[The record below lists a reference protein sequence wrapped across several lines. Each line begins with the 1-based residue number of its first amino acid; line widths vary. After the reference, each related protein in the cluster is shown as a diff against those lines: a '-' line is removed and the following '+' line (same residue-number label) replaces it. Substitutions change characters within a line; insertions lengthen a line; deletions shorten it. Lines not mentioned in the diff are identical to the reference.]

1 MGDAMGYIEVIL
13 TVCALSNPV
22 NCEDRRL
29 RLNWDGTP
37 RQCAMAQPYIAAWIG
52 DHPEWTVK
60 KWTCDY
66 PDKRKQDI

>member
-1 MGDAMGYIEVIL
+1 
-13 TVCALSNPV
+13 
-22 NCEDRRL
+22 
-29 RLNWDGTP
+29 
-37 RQCAMAQPYIAAWIG
+37 MAQPYIAAWIG